1 MGQVIFHCTN
11 CGTKLSAGLDEV
23 GADFEC
29 PGCQQSQ
36 AVPGGSTQGSA
47 VQTAPG
53 TPVSTSASPAGI
65 PVIHVPKRKIV
76 FTSRDAEEEEDEEE
90 EEIGEYEEI
99 GGGGLA
105 LFAVAL
111 GTAGLILCGLSMIW
125 MFIAQR
131 QGESNWWIS
140 LMVFLATFLMGL
152 MGLVLS
158 QLARL
163 VVRLADRVSRI
174 VIESEEEE

>member
-23 GADFEC
+23 GAEFEC
-29 PGCQQSQ
+29 PGCQQPQ
-36 AVPGGSTQGSA
+36 AVPGGSTQGA

-53 TPVSTSASPAGI
+53 TPVTTTPAPAGI
-65 PVIHVPKRKIV
+65 PVIHLPKRKIV
-76 FTSRDAEEEEDEEE
+76 LTSRHEEEEEDEED

-174 VIESEEEE
+174 VIEGDEE

>member
-1 MGQVIFHCTN
+1 MGQIIFHCTN
-11 CGTKLSAGLDEV
+11 CGTKLSASLDEV
-23 GADFEC
+23 GGEFEC
-29 PGCQQSQ
+29 PSCQQVQ
-36 AVPGGSTQGSA
+36 IVPGGAPQQSAA

-53 TPVSTSASPAGI
+53 NPVVSTAAPNPQI

-76 FTSRDAEEEEDEEE
+76 IPAHNDEEEDEEE
-90 EEIGEYEEI
+90 EYEEYEEEV
-99 GGGGLA
+99 GGSGLA
-105 LFAVAL
+105 LFSIAL

-125 MFIAQR
+125 MFLSQR
-131 QGESNWWIS
+131 QGEDNWWMS

-152 MGLVLS
+152 MGLVLA

-174 VIESEEEE
+174 VVESEEE